1 MQIYNLPG
9 PKAKSIIERDQA
21 VISPSYAR
29 SYPFVMDRGNG
40 SVVWDVDGNRFL
52 DFAAGIAVNSTG
64 HSHPKVVE
72 AIKKQTDK
80 FLHISSDFYHENWV
94 ELGERLDQIAPFKE
108 DAVSFMTNSGTE
120 SVEAAIKLARYH
132 TGATQFIGFLG
143 AFHGRTLG
151 SLSFTAS
158 KPLYHEGFY
167 PLMNGVVHAPYPNP
181 YRPLLL
187 SKPGEDYG
195 VTVVRYLEEQ
205 VLGKLL
211 PAEDVAGILIEPIQ
225 GEGGYVVP
233 TPGFFPA
240 LRDLC
245 DRHDILLIA
254 DEVQSGMGRTGKWWA
269 IEHEGVEPDIVCFAK
284 GIGSGMPIGGIMA
297 REDLMTWERGSHGST
312 YGGNPVCCAA
322 ALAVLDVYEE
332 EKMLDKSEKLGKKVR
347 KYFNELKAK
356 HEVIGDV
363 RGLGPMLALE
373 LVKDRKTKEPAPE
386 ETAAVV
392 KYAFEKGLNIIIF
405 PEGTRSLTLAEGRT
419 GMAQLALNTGKTIV
433 PIGCNNSENVYPGN
447 LPFAKSG
454 TVTYRV
460 GEPIRHDGELK
471 PFAIKEKFRLFSR
484 ESQERYRENFEAATA
499 LVMERIHRLLD
510 ERYRKD
516 ISRSS

>member
-269 IEHEGVEPDIVCFAK
+269 IEHFGVEPDIVCSGK
-284 GIGSGMPIGGIMA
+284 GIASGLPLGAIIA
-297 REDLMTWERGSHGST
+297 RKSIVTWPLGSHGNT
-312 YGGNPVCCAA
+312 YGGNPIACAA
-322 ALAVLDVYEE
+322 ALATIDLIQDGYMQNATEVGGYALDA
-332 EKMLDKSEKLGKKVR
+332 L
-347 KYFNELKAK
+347 NEIAAR
-356 HEVIGDV
+356 HTSIGEV
-363 RGLGPMLALE
+363 RGRGLMIGVE
-373 LVKDRKTKEPAPE
+373 FVKDHQTREPDHDLRE
-386 ETAAVV
+386 RVV
-392 KYAFEKGLNIIIF
+392 HHAFERGL
-405 PEGTRSLTLAEGRT
+405 LTLGCGRNTIRISPPLNMTRDEMDSGLEIFEEAISLAE
-419 GMAQLALNTGKTIV
+419 K
-433 PIGCNNSENVYPGN
+433 EN
-447 LPFAKSG
+447 
-454 TVTYRV
+454 
-460 GEPIRHDGELK
+460 
-471 PFAIKEKFRLFSR
+471 
-484 ESQERYRENFEAATA
+484 
-499 LVMERIHRLLD
+499 
-510 ERYRKD
+510 
-516 ISRSS
+516 